1 MIVTIYDQAT
11 GAVRRVLDVPPQEVA
26 LNFDP
31 DTEAVYVG
39 GVVPEATYFSEGQPV
54 AMPPR
59 PGPWAVLDYG
69 AGEWVD
75 PRTPED
81 FAAALSQARAAA
93 SLSKIDF
100 IMGCMSLG
108 LLTPPEAIAAARGEI
123 PQSFAPVVESLSP
136 MQRDYACVHWGA
148 ARLIERMDPFI
159 GAVAQAASVSDE
171 TLDELFGVSTPASWE

>member
-1 MIVTIYDQAT
+1 MIVTIYEQAT

-31 DTEAVYVG
+31 DTEAVHVG
-39 GVVPEATYFSEGQPV
+39 GVDPAATYFLDGQPV
-54 AMPPR
+54 ALPPP
-59 PGPWAVLDYG
+59 PGPWAVFDYG

-81 FAAALSQARAAA
+81 FAAALAQARAVA

-123 PQSFAPVVESLSP
+123 PESFAPVVESLSP

-148 ARLIERMDPFI
+148 ARLIERMDPFVV
-159 GAVAQAASVSDE
+159 AVAQAASVSE
-171 TLDELFGVSTPASWE
+171 IGRAHV

>member
-1 MIVTIYDQAT
+1 MMQMDYTLFDAT
-11 GAVRRVLDVPPQEVA
+11 TGLIIQTGWGEPPEREGTGWIAGRADDATQFVGMDGALRVL
-26 LNFDP
+26 
-31 DTEAVYVG
+31 
-39 GVVPEATYFSEGQPV
+39 
-54 AMPPR
+54 PPR
-59 PGPWAVLDYG
+59 PGPWAAFDR
-69 AGEWVD
+69 ASGEWTD

-81 FAAALSQARAAA
+81 LAAALAQARAGA

-171 TLDELFGVSTPASWE
+171 TLDLLFGVEVPA

>member
-1 MIVTIYDQAT
+1 MIVTIYDLAT
-11 GAVRRVLDVPPQEVA
+11 GAVRKVLDVPPQEVA

-31 DTEAVYVG
+31 AIEAVYAGEVD
-39 GVVPEATYFSEGQPV
+39 PAATYFLDGQPV

-59 PGPWAVLDYG
+59 PGSWAVFDYG
-69 AGEWVD
+69 AGEWTD

-81 FAAALSQARAAA
+81 FAAALAQARAGA

-100 IMGCMSLG
+100 IMGCMAFG

-159 GAVAQAASVSDE
+159 AAFAQAASVSDE
-171 TLDELFGVSTPASWE
+171 TLDLLFGVEVPA